1 MKGMKGVSHAKA
13 KKPVLAGKLAKLALL
28 DPKRLKGLLSLLFLT
43 QRGLKGL
50 FSLRNVCSSNIQ
62 FFGVLGSV
70 GSVGPGGGRA
80 VPPTRAPRLV
90 GPHIMYEITIYI
102 YIYIYIIYV
111 CLLAL

>member
-62 FFGVLGSV
+62 FFGGAWFRWQRRPWRGS
-70 GSVGPGGGRA
+70 SSAPDQGPKISGASHHVRNNN
-80 VPPTRAPRLV
+80 
-90 GPHIMYEITIYI
+90 IYI
-102 YIYIYIIYV
+102 VYV